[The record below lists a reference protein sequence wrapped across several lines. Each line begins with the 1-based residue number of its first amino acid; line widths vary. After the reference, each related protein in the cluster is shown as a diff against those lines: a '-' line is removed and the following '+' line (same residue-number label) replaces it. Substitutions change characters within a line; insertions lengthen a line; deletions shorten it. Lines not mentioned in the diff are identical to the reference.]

1 MLTSIVPMFYGKLD
15 LKCKKRHHAELG
27 VGRTDM
33 KVLIAGYFVYTFFLV
48 RNITSPDVGAC
59 ACYGATLSLL
69 FSVSNSQDSDST
81 FLSKFEC
88 CQEKTWC

>member
-33 KVLIAGYFVYTFFLV
+33 KVLIAGYFVYTFF
-48 RNITSPDVGAC
+48 
-59 ACYGATLSLL
+59 
-69 FSVSNSQDSDST
+69 
-81 FLSKFEC
+81 
-88 CQEKTWC
+88 